1 MHTKSGNPLQ
11 DAQGIS
17 VPAQGRRL
25 PLWQEIALALLLKLA
40 LLIGIKL
47 MFFSHPVSKHDA
59 AARLNTV
66 IAGEGAMPASPS
78 HSATQHKPESK

>member
-1 MHTKSGNPLQ
+1 MHTKSGSPLP
-11 DAQGIS
+11 GCTGNFP

-59 AARLNTV
+59 A
-66 IAGEGAMPASPS
+66 
-78 HSATQHKPESK
+78 